1 MQLTWID
8 WAIVIASIL
17 ICFVPALFYAK
28 RSSQSTSEFF
38 ASGRSVPWW
47 LAGLSMV
54 ATTFSSDTP
63 NWVTEQ
69 VRKYGVAGNW
79 QWWAFVLTGVATVF
93 FFARLWRRSGVMTDL
108 EFYEHRYSGASAS
121 VVRGFRA
128 VYLGL
133 FFNCFIM
140 GMVTLAACK
149 IANILFGMPAWQTIL
164 ICGVLNIFF
173 AAHSGLWGVLVIDM
187 VQFFIKMTA
196 VFAAAWFSLVEV
208 GERLVGK
215 GAGGWAGLKALV
227 AKLSTQQVV
236 IPKVQKVV
244 DGVAQVKDG
253 VPVMVDG
260 QPVMSLINGTGQPFL
275 DLLPN
280 FSMSELAL
288 MIFIVPIAIG
298 WWANWYP
305 GAEPGGG
312 SYIAQRMLASKSEK
326 DSLGGTLFFNIAHYV
341 LRPWPWIIT
350 ALCSIIVYPDLASI
364 KAAFPAADVT
374 LIGHDSAFPAMLKF
388 LPVGF
393 VGLMV
398 GGLIAANSSTI
409 LTHLNWGS
417 SYLVHDFYRRFINK
431 DATEGHYINVGRF
444 STVALYVIAAC
455 LSYTLESAQS
465 AFQVLISVG
474 AGTGSLY
481 IIRWYWYRVNAWA
494 EVVAMVS
501 SVAVTVMFLLCDK
514 FGTGSGGLVL
524 AAIGSLLLLLGVAS
538 DTDYKPEFSAKV
550 VAGYMLPFLPL
561 AFVMLNSVPNSLTM
575 LMAFA
580 SLAFAV
586 RRLFVADVTGEPT
599 AHTSLRL
606 AGLLVVAVGLVVKG
620 LTDLGYADVLFGGGF
635 AYRTLWTVGLTTLC
649 WLSACFIAPATDKAT
664 LIAFYRKVKPAGPG
678 WTAIRAEAGVTDTEV
693 AQENRIGSAFLGW
706 ISGCAVIWSSLFAI
720 GNFLYSSGDPTRLKM
735 AWILTAVFAVSA
747 YVLLKVTQQLWADST
762 ASQAREDA
770 RLKQG

>member
-1 MQLTWID
+1 MHITWID
-8 WAIVIASIL
+8 WVIVAASIL
-17 ICFVPALFYAK
+17 ICFVPALFLAK
-28 RSSQSTSEFF
+28 RSSGSTAEFF

-108 EFYEHRYSGASAS
+108 EFYEHRYSGTAAS

-128 VYLGL
+128 IYLGL

-149 IANILFGMPAWQTIL
+149 IANILFGMPAWQTIVV
-164 ICGVLNIFF
+164 CGILNVVF

-236 IPKVQKVV
+236 TT
-244 DGVAQVKDG
+244 DG
-253 VPVMVDG
+253 VPAMSVADGKG
-260 QPVMSLINGTGQPFL
+260 QPIL
-275 DLLPN
+275 DMLPN
-280 FSMSELAL
+280 FTMPELAL
-288 MIFIVPIAIG
+288 MIFILPIAIS

-305 GAEPGGG
+305 GSEPGGG

-350 ALCSIIVYPDLASI
+350 ALCSIIVYPDLAAI
-364 KAAFPAADVT
+364 KAAFPAADPT
-374 LIGHDSAFPAMLKF
+374 LIGHDSAFPAMLMF

-393 VGLMV
+393 VGLMI

-417 SYLVHDFYRRFINK
+417 SYLVHDFYRRFMKK
-431 DATEGHYINVGRF
+431 DATEAHYVNVGRL
-444 STVALYVIAAC
+444 STVLLYVVAAV
-455 LSYTLESAQS
+455 LSLYMTSAQQ
-465 AFQVLISVG
+465 AFQILLSIG
-474 AGTGSLY
+474 AGTGLLY
-481 IIRWYWYRVNAWA
+481 IARWFWWRVSAWC
-494 EVVAMVS
+494 EVVAMVMS
-501 SVAVTVMFLLCDK
+501 LVTSVALSSWGVTYINKAIVTVL
-514 FGTGSGGLVL
+514 GSEWIIP
-524 AAIGSLLLLLGVAS
+524 AAL
-538 DTDYKPEFSAKV
+538 TDDFAKV
-550 VAGYMLPFLPL
+550 TLIQVGITTAAWL
-561 AFVMLNSVPNSLTM
+561 
-575 LMAFA
+575 
-580 SLAFAV
+580 
-586 RRLFVADVTGEPT
+586 VT
-599 AHTSLRL
+599 AY
-606 AGLLVVAVGLVVKG
+606 VGPQ
-620 LTDLGYADVLFGGGF
+620 TD
-635 AYRTLWTVGLTTLC
+635 R
-649 WLSACFIAPATDKAT
+649 AT
-664 LIAFYRKVKPAGPG
+664 LISFCQKVKPAGPG
-678 WTAIRAEAGVTDTEV
+678 WTDIRAEAGISDVEI
-693 AQENRIGSAFLGW
+693 AQENRVGSAFVGW
-706 ISGCAVIWSSLFAI
+706 IAGCALIWGSLFAI
-720 GNFLYSSGDPTRLKM
+720 GNFLYASGDPQRLTM
-735 AWILTAVFAVSA
+735 AWILTAVTFVSG
-747 YVLLKVTQQLWADST
+747 YVLLKVTQQMWADST
-762 ASQAREDA
+762 ASQEREEA
-770 RLKQG
+770 KRVG